1 MPEQVLKIEPEHELK
16 FKGPFT
22 VPTTSLLKLANPS
35 EKRVCFKIKTTAP
48 KRYCVRPNAGILE
61 PGQSISIAVVF
72 QPCELDSAANKHKFM
87 VQSLY
92 APDGEVNMDAMWK
105 DVDGTKLMDTKLRC
119 AFEMPMDAA
128 SQNDLNAVQEEKIS
142 RSKAD
147 EVTATSKSHK
157 GDGGV
162 DPNATAFH
170 FAVSSPHASYG
181 SDDSRGTGDASGKVQ
196 QEALQLKNENTQLRD
211 ELERLRKQMK
221 QREAG
226 GSIMQMGTSAS
237 PPAVPMLYI
246 VLALVAALVGLIL
259 GKFIV

>member
-35 EKRVCFKIKTTAP
+35 DKRVCFKIKTTAP
-48 KRYCVRPNAGILE
+48 KRYCVRPNAGVLE
-61 PGQSISIAVVF
+61 PSNSISIAVVF
-72 QPCELDSAANKHKFM
+72 QPCELEPTANKHKFM

-105 DVDGTKLMDTKLRC
+105 DVDQTKLMDTKLRC
-119 AFEMPMDAA
+119 AFEMPMDAT
-128 SQNDLNAVQEEKIS
+128 SQNDLNVVQEEKLGRS
-142 RSKAD
+142 RQE
-147 EVTATSKSHK
+147 EVGVSKSHK
-157 GDGGV
+157 GEGGL
-162 DPNATAFH
+162 DHNASAFYY
-170 FAVSSPHASYG
+170 AVSSPQASSYG
-181 SDDSRGTGDASGKVQ
+181 TDDNRGTGDATVKFQ
-196 QEALQLKNENTQLRD
+196 QEAVQLKHENAQLKE
-211 ELERLRKQMK
+211 ELSTIRKQLK

-226 GSIMQMGTSAS
+226 GSMMQLGTSAS

-246 VLALVAALVGLIL
+246 VLALVAALFGLIL

>member
-1 MPEQVLKIEPEHELK
+1 MPEQILKIEPEHELK

-35 EKRVCFKIKTTAP
+35 DKRVCFKIKTTAP

-72 QPCELDSAANKHKFM
+72 QPCELDSSANKHKFM

-119 AFEMPMDAA
+119 AFEMPVDAA

-142 RSKAD
+142 RSKQD
-147 EVTATSKSHK
+147 EVTVSKSHK
-157 GDGGV
+157 
-162 DPNATAFH
+162 F
-170 FAVSSPHASYG
+170 G

-196 QEALQLKNENTQLRD
+196 QEALQLKHENTTLKD
-211 ELERLRKQMK
+211 EVDRLRKQIK

-226 GSIMQMGTSAS
+226 GSIMQMGTNAS

-246 VLALVAALVGLIL
+246 VRALVAALVGLIL